1 MGISE
6 MQLKFNAY
14 GSGELPEIELR
25 NFIRSALTQEPQL
38 SSALVA
44 LTDAYRRANLIDANL
59 QTMINADIAAVS
71 AQNQG
76 LTMVRWPGFPGP
88 DSGWIAAD
96 RAANSTDLNFPAGGL
111 TGPMEPMAPM
121 APLAPMARSSAR
133 KSPAKGPTA
142 PGGNTARSEMS
153 VSVQVVRSC
162 TVQPS
167 GTTAAVDCGSTV
179 PASMRIG
186 VAQPAPESTTTGG
199 PSGPQVV
206 TIEF

>member
-1 MGISE
+1 MLSKI
-6 MQLKFNAY
+6 L
-14 GSGELPEIELR
+14 
-25 NFIRSALTQEPQL
+25 ALTPMA
-38 SSALVA
+38 ALV
-44 LTDAYRRANLIDANL
+44 
-59 QTMINADIAAVS
+59 M
-71 AQNQG
+71 
-76 LTMVRWPGFPGP
+76 
-88 DSGWIAAD
+88 
-96 RAANSTDLNFPAGGL
+96 AGVAG
-111 TGPMEPMAPM
+111 A
-121 APLAPMARSSAR
+121 
-133 KSPAKGPTA
+133 A
-142 PGGNTARSEMS
+142 PGGNTARTEMS